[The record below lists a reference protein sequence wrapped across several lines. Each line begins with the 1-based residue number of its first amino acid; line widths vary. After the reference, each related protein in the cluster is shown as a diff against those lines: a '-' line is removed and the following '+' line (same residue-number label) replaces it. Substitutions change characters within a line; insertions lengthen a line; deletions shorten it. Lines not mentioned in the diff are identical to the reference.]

1 MTMDEAQNGKAK
13 RAGGLKNPVLTQGKN
28 HNLRSKRMWALI
40 FGLALT
46 AAVCAPTK
54 AQNQTPPPTQPV
66 QPGQTQSQTQAP
78 PPTQT
83 TTPTPPPTPPPP
95 AVEGPGG
102 KTAGNYL
109 IQQSIEFGYR
119 DSRIGGNMNNY
130 DTFENLQS
138 GMRLFDYTVSMH
150 SIDHRGIFFDD
161 LTFTNFGY
169 GGDPN
174 NVSRL
179 HLSKNKLYDFRVLF
193 RRDVNYWNYD
203 LLANPLNTAV
213 TTGTNPTLAVANSP
227 HALALSRH
235 MQDYDLTLLPQSRL
249 SFRLG
254 YSRNSNQGLASGT
267 WEGFNEPLLSQTL
280 LYRTSA
286 YRFGVDYKGIPKT
299 TLSFDE
305 FLTYSKIDEQE
316 SDNHQSYQL
325 SNGTPIDL
333 GLVFTAAGPWKSTCA
348 ITNAASTPFPTVSP
362 TCTAVTSFSEVQ
374 NPRSSFPT
382 EHFRFQSTIIKNLSM
397 TGSAGYS
404 SGINT
409 ISDFNQ
415 LITGWTTAEGTTGG
429 PAQAKRISMTA
440 DWSGDYRITNKL
452 YIVDEFGFLDWRS
465 PSMWNTMDTTLFNV
479 PAAAGQTGMLI
490 PISSVTPANFATAC
504 PSTAYQAPLTTSN
517 GPLCPVHTSSS
528 AADFT
533 GELVQQ
539 FLAQRMIT
547 NTIELKYDFARRV
560 SAHIGYVYTDRTI
573 ADYSAT
579 FDTGEIYLPGGAS
592 GANAANDF
600 LAARGDC
607 AKVGGVLPAGC
618 VLNAN
623 GSVQEGAPTNLVPE
637 AGNDTGRNLYLIYES
652 LGIVGI
658 SARPTD
664 TLRVNGDFLFGYN
677 DNSFTRISPRQ
688 VQSYKIHASYS
699 PKPWAHIDGAV
710 DIHENRDNVAFVNN
724 LEHGRTYS
732 FVTTLAP
739 SPNLWIDFG
748 FHYMDIYTQTAICFA
763 DSGATAIVFP
773 PASCPVP
780 GNTGGTLGTL
790 SFYASKDYYAYGNV
804 MWKPIKR
811 VTAIMGY
818 AGSIVRGN
826 TTFVNLLQPT
836 GTLDFNYLKPF
847 ASLQIDLYKGLS
859 YKTAWNY
866 YGYNDHGIANPVL
879 LAALPSQDFDGS
891 NLTFS
896 LKYAF

>member
-1 MTMDEAQNGKAK
+1 
-13 RAGGLKNPVLTQGKN
+13 
-28 HNLRSKRMWALI
+28 
-40 FGLALT
+40 
-46 AAVCAPTK
+46 
-54 AQNQTPPPTQPV
+54 
-66 QPGQTQSQTQAP
+66 
-78 PPTQT
+78 
-83 TTPTPPPTPPPP
+83 
-95 AVEGPGG
+95 VEVPGG

-109 IQQSIEFGYR
+109 IQQSVEFGYR
-119 DSRIGGNMNNY
+119 DSRIGGNLNNY

-150 SIDHRGIFFDD
+150 SIDHHGIFFDD

-179 HLSKNKLYDFRVLF
+179 HVSKNKLYDFRVLF

-227 HALALSRH
+227 AALALSRH

-249 SFRLG
+249 TFRLG
-254 YSRNSNQGLASGT
+254 YSRNSNQGLASNT
-267 WEGFNEPLLSQTL
+267 WEGFNEPLLSQVD

-286 YRFGVDYKGIPKT
+286 YRMGVDYKGLAKT

-305 FLTYSKIDEQE
+305 FLTYSKIDQQE
-316 SDNHQSYQL
+316 ADNHLTYQL

-333 GLVFTAAGPWKSTCA
+333 GLVYTAAGPWKSTCA
-348 ITNAASTPFPTVSP
+348 ITNPTSTPFPTVSP
-362 TCTAVTSFSEVQ
+362 TCTATTSFSEVQ
-374 NPRSSFPT
+374 NPRANFPT
-382 EHFRFQSTIIKNLSM
+382 EHFRFQSTYIKNFSM

-404 SGINT
+404 SGDNKV
-409 ISDFNQ
+409 SDMNQ
-415 LITGWTTAEGTTGG
+415 SITGYSTIGSTLGG
-429 PAQAKRISMTA
+429 PAEAKRVSMNA

-465 PSMWNTMDTTLFNV
+465 PSMWNTADTSFFDV
-479 PAAAGQTGMLI
+479 PPATGQTGMLI
-490 PISSVTPANFATAC
+490 PISSVTSANFATAC
-504 PSTAYQAPLTTSN
+504 PSSVYQAPLTTTN
-517 GPLCPVHTSSS
+517 GPLCPVHTTSS
-528 AADFT
+528 AADVT
-533 GELVQQ
+533 AELVQQ
-539 FLAQRMIT
+539 YLAQRMIT

-573 ADYSAT
+573 ADFSAT
-579 FDTGEIYLPGGAS
+579 WDTGEIYLPGGTS
-592 GANAANDF
+592 GATAANDY

-623 GSVQEGAPTNLVPE
+623 GSVQEGTPTNLVPE
-637 AGNDTGRNLYLIYES
+637 AGNDTGRNIYEIHES
-652 LGIVGI
+652 AGIVGI
-658 SARPTD
+658 AARPTD
-664 TLRVNGDFLFGYN
+664 KLRVSGDVLFGYN
-677 DNSFTRISPRQ
+677 DNSFTRVSPRQ
-688 VQSYKIHASYS
+688 MQSYKIHATYS
-699 PKPWAHIDGAV
+699 PKQWAHIDGAV
-710 DIHENRDNVAFVNN
+710 DIHENRDNVTYVNN

-739 SPNLWIDFG
+739 SSNLWIDFG
-748 FHYMDIYTQTAICFA
+748 FHYMDIYTQTEICFA
-763 DSGATAIVFP
+763 DSGATAISFTAP
-773 PASCPVP
+773 CAVP
-780 GNTGGTLGTL
+780 GNTGGTLSTL

-804 MWKPIKR
+804 MWKPFKR

-826 TTFVNLLQPT
+826 TTFVNVLQPT

-866 YGYNDHGIANPVL
+866 YGYNDHGVSNPVL
-879 LAALPSQDFDGS
+879 LAPLPLQDFNGS

-896 LKYAF
+896 MKYAF